1 MMNYDEK
8 FLQQLTH
15 LDPIQFIGVAKMLG
29 IEVIKNEEPI
39 PFEDLIE
46 QILIA
51 HNNLSR
57 KRRRNLNRILRA
69 ATKEAKK

>member
-1 MMNYDEK
+1 MNYDEN

-15 LDPIQFIGVAKMLG
+15 LDPIQFIGVAKILG

-46 QILIA
+46 QIFHLNIDLKGL
-51 HNNLSR
+51 HN
-57 KRRRNLNRILRA
+57 
-69 ATKEAKK
+69 